1 MEYLFMP
8 NISDREFKDR
18 IIEIDKLIASG
29 INPKDAFKMQGF
41 IKKSGTD
48 DKNDYIKRKS

>member
-1 MEYLFMP
+1 MP